1 MHLNHHDSEL
11 TKHLIVEK
19 DKGSTATPG
28 SVCSKSEATAH
39 TKSIEDRQSEMQRR
53 LEHRASLMLNAGE
66 FTSSTTTATCYDF
79 SSGYVSTICRVNI
92 TITEKNRS
100 R

>member
-1 MHLNHHDSEL
+1 MLLNHHDSEL

-19 DKGSTATPG
+19 DNSTATPG

-53 LEHRASLMLNAGE
+53 LEHRASLPVMLVNPHRALRLRP
-66 FTSSTTTATCYDF
+66 ATISAPGMF
-79 SSGYVSTICRVNI
+79 PPFVV
-92 TITEKNRS
+92 
-100 R
+100 